1 MHDRIVHIKMLMAYS
16 RSRDNIWKYGV
27 KELKVIL
34 TLAWYISMNK
44 SHWKRKM
51 FFMLTHEII
60 LIYYILL
67 ITYLYMSKIYI
78 KLVNA
83 IYVYM
88 LHIMRRWFCH
98 CHIGRNAKLID
109 IQLQDWHRQ
118 NALGFIG
125 NKKRVFVFV
134 AKQGHYKRAIKRQ

>member
-44 SHWKRKM
+44 SLWKRKM

-67 ITYLYMSKIYI
+67 ITSLYMSKIYI
-78 KLVNA
+78 RLKNG
-83 IYVYM
+83 INVYM
-88 LHIMRRWFCH
+88 CLYYSLWGNGFVIATKCKTNWYPIAGLASVKCIGFPRKWEEGICFC
-98 CHIGRNAKLID
+98 GQTGTL
-109 IQLQDWHRQ
+109 
-118 NALGFIG
+118 
-125 NKKRVFVFV
+125 
-134 AKQGHYKRAIKRQ
+134 